1 MNKTISVHP
10 DLFKISKGG
19 RKSTQKNQDQDKNIK
34 VRSQSQL
41 KEKTKTFRKNH
52 VLKFIRDQQHKN
64 IQRMLNPDPGSVTT
78 DEKKQQQ
85 DSTAFS
91 SDFEES
97 LKFMNDLSNQPKHNQ
112 TLRSNAV
119 APVAESLLFHSSV
132 PISEYENV
140 CLEMPVEFV
149 KPLKPAHHAYPN
161 WGCLKN
167 GTLPTYRNW
176 RNTTQKNTSFVQNL
190 VHLSP
195 NNNNN
200 NNINN
205 NSICNPVTTLNNMNT
220 NTNNNSVSNPVTTF
234 NNMNTNTNTNNNSIS
249 NPFTTLNNMNTNN
262 MRVSTNTMNDINP
275 NIPVWSDQ
283 SNQSQNMQKTSKMY
297 YPKQQRIV
305 RRTYKVGK
313 SKTKPTVTV
322 LVSNRTIR
330 NNTTTKSQ
338 LLKQVPIEEVRRN
351 LIKKGFIKVGTTA
364 PNDVLRKMY
373 ETTTLICG
381 EIQNHNPDNLMY
393 NFFNDTKGTI

>member
-78 DEKKQQQ
+78 NEQKQQQ
-85 DSTAFS
+85 DSTVFS

-140 CLEMPVEFV
+140 CLEMPVEFA

-176 RNTTQKNTSFVQNL
+176 QNITQKNTSFVQNP
-190 VHLSP
+190 VHLTP
-195 NNNNN
+195 NNHNNT
-200 NNINN
+200 
-205 NSICNPVTTLNNMNT
+205 NSIGNPVTIFSNANT
-220 NTNNNSVSNPVTTF
+220 NTNNNSVSNPVTAF
-234 NNMNTNTNTNNNSIS
+234 SNANTNTNTNNI
-249 NPFTTLNNMNTNN
+249 
-262 MRVSTNTMNDINP
+262 RVSTNTMNDINP
-275 NIPVWSDQ
+275 NIPVWPDQ
-283 SNQSQNMQKTSKMY
+283 SSLSQNMQKTPKMY

-330 NNTTTKSQ
+330 NNTDTKSQ

-351 LIKKGFIKVGTTA
+351 LIKKGFIKVGSTA